1 MMAMMAKRLIQG
13 FMNLNAKGI
22 RKGPASGG
30 QRRQSGFHVGGFV
43 KGNGL
48 VE

>member
-1 MMAMMAKRLIQG
+1 MMAKMAQRLIQG
-13 FMNLNAKGI
+13 FMNLNAEGI
-22 RKGPASGG
+22 RREPASGG